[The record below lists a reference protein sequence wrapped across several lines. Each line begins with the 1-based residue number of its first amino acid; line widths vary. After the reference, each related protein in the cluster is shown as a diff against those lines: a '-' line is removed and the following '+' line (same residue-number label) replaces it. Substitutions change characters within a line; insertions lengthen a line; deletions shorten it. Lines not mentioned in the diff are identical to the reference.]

1 MSIKQLFNYHQP
13 LVAAATILVI
23 GAFIM
28 AGWFGYVV
36 YKIRIAGETIETTG
50 SAKEEVLADYS
61 RWSINLEARVGIN
74 DQQSGFETIE
84 SATETITAYVE
95 SKGFIDIEPLVI
107 RSYPNYSYPQYGEPT
122 MTGYTIS
129 REIIVRSDQVDNLTK
144 MANDISSISGAGYT
158 ISTNSLEYT
167 YSKLDE
173 MRIKLLSKAIE
184 DAMARANAI
193 ASESGRKINVLKS
206 ASSGV
211 VQVMSKGNL
220 NISDYG
226 YYDTQSKN
234 KEIMVTVRAIFKLK

>member
-1 MSIKQLFNYHQP
+1 
-13 LVAAATILVI
+13 
-23 GAFIM
+23 M
-28 AGWFGYVV
+28 AGLFSYMV
-36 YKIRIAGETIETTG
+36 YKIRMSGETIESTG
-50 SAKEEVLADYS
+50 SAKEEVLAAPQDCACAVAIVYDIGFLADYG
-61 RWSINLEARVGIN
+61 RWSISLETRVGMN

-84 SATETITAYVE
+84 NATGMITAYVE

-173 MRIKLLSKAIE
+173 MPRE
-184 DAMARANAI
+184 DAI
-193 ASESGRKINVLKS
+193 ASETGRKIDVLKS